1 MKNGMNLSCSSLTC
15 RHPLPVQIWDP
26 SNPRYEVPVPLTI
39 PATPEGNA
47 TKRLY
52 EVKYTN
58 SPFGIQVFRK
68 STGAKM

>member
-1 MKNGMNLSCSSLTC
+1 MNLLCSSLTC

-26 SNPRYEVPVPLTI
+26 NNPRYEVPVPLTI
-39 PATPEGNA
+39 PATPESDA

-52 EVKYTN
+52 EVKYTD